1 MKITNYSNFR
11 KSTKVYSL
19 ENSWPYGTS
28 ENNQTP
34 LQLLCT
40 GINSESSESDVGSTA
55 AHVQLPTSH
64 LAVEVSSVSFNP
76 CILIHSQVKV
86 LATQS
91 SVNQGCDIYEQVAR
105 SVGMHI
111 SSG

>member
-1 MKITNYSNFR
+1 MFTHRINA
-11 KSTKVYSL
+11 SL
-19 ENSWPYGTS
+19 NDFVSSWNSHPLTL

-34 LQLLCT
+34 LQLFCT

-64 LAVEVSSVSFNP
+64 VAVEVSSVSFNP
-76 CILIHSQVKV
+76 CIFIHSQVKV

-91 SVNQGCDIYEQVAR
+91 SVNQGCDIYEQVA
-105 SVGMHI
+105 
-111 SSG
+111 